1 MKLGRVRVFNGLGDE
16 RGDSIPIQ
24 SEPIQQ
30 ESQGIE
36 LLARDQTQDHAI
48 DEYAHLNEKKI
59 GELAGRSTQVRVNED
74 NVDPNQMSPPNQKL
88 AVAGQR

>member
-16 RGDSIPIQ
+16 RGESIPIQ

-48 DEYAHLNEKKI
+48 DEYANLNEKKI
-59 GELAGRSTQVRVNED
+59 GELVGKPSQH
-74 NVDPNQMSPPNQKL
+74 
-88 AVAGQR
+88 